1 MVRGTTWTAA
11 AGWATLAAAACLAWG
26 GAAARPHGILLGVPG
41 AAALLSILV
50 VSTLAAAW
58 GPASAPATAGL
69 GLLPP
74 LVLLLSGLLLPGVR
88 AVSGPP
94 LLALVLAVLAVVL
107 SQGAPRIPRSV
118 FLPAVF
124 LLYAAVAARA
134 QLQVGPQGDEPQYL
148 MVADSLWHE
157 GGVSP
162 EKGFAEGR
170 YWAFHASPLAPHY
183 RLRAKDGQTYSLHA
197 VPLSLLA

>member
-107 SQGAPRIPRSV
+107 RQTAPPLPRSG
-118 FLPAVF
+118 FLPPVL
-124 LLYAAVAARA
+124 LLYAALAARA
-134 QLQVGPQGDEPQYL
+134 
-148 MVADSLWHE
+148 
-157 GGVSP
+157 
-162 EKGFAEGR
+162 
-170 YWAFHASPLAPHY
+170 PLPAGAPG
-183 RLRAKDGQTYSLHA
+183 DGQQEP
-197 VPLSLLA
+197 VG